1 MSNMLHALMVS
12 CLVEEWLCVT
22 WIHNCCLS
30 FDTSEKYK
38 IFNFNFPLKKPQL
51 KPKLKEFKLRY
62 ENVDEHFRFD
72 GLKKNQPKSKLWNI
86 KTQMIDPLS
95 QQIYWI
101 YMYKTRKKYLRNQR
115 QPYRTHSFF
124 FFENK
129 AHFLNGEK
137 K

>member
-1 MSNMLHALMVS
+1 M
-12 CLVEEWLCVT
+12 
-22 WIHNCCLS
+22 
-30 FDTSEKYK
+30 
-38 IFNFNFPLKKPQL
+38 
-51 KPKLKEFKLRY
+51 KPKLKEFKLRI

-72 GLKKNQPKSKLWNI
+72 DLKKNQPKSKLLNI

-115 QPYRTHSFF
+115 KPYRTHSFL

-137 K
+137 KLKK